1 MSDDKVALMVSM
13 GFDQNT
19 SAKALAL
26 TDGNVDHAVDRILSG
41 QVDTAAA
48 TTDSGNSTGAPQ
60 NLTHVVP
67 TKVVTTDTSQYS
79 IPNGRS
85 ACTAFALHT
94 VSKVLPRLENENI
107 ENVVTSDELNTLLFA
122 GVSLYNTLQSQMTSN
137 VEHSSAEELL
147 LLLPDQAGL
156 RLIGGVRQGIL
167 TGGPREGGPMGFKA
181 ILESCRSECDRS
193 KWMGA
198 VITKSPESICIFL
211 PPQNEAELAKSN
223 VIIDSHPRPSLNIGG
238 CNGSFYSTLE
248 ALVSGLSERFP
259 AVDLGS
265 DVPEM
270 MAAMYNSFDVYAF
283 QC

>member
-13 GFDQNT
+13 GFDQNI

-41 QVDTAAA
+41 QVDTAAI
-48 TTDSGNSTGAPQ
+48 TDSVNSTVTSQ
-60 NLTHVVP
+60 NLTDVPP
-67 TKVVTTDTSQYS
+67 TKVVTTDVSQYS

-122 GVSLYNTLQSQMTSN
+122 GVSLYNTLQNQITSN

-147 LLLPDQAGL
+147 LLLPDQLGL

-167 TGGPREGGPMGFKA
+167 TRGLLEGGPLGFKT
-181 ILESCRSECDRS
+181 ILESYRSECDRS

-198 VITKSPESICIFL
+198 IITKSPESICIFS
-211 PPQNEAELAKSN
+211 PPQNDAELAKSN

-238 CNGSFYSTLE
+238 CNGSFYSTPE

-259 AVDLGS
+259 AVDLGN